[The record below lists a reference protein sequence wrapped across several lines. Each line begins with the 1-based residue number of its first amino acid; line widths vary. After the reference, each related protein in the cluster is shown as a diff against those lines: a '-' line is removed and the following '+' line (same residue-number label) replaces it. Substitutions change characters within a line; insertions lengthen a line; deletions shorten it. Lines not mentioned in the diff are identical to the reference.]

1 MICKYND
8 KCGGCPY
15 RNLDEQKYQNNKF
28 EHFCKQIAQ
37 IKQTNIKIAS
47 PIFIADGTRRRAE
60 MTFSYQKGH
69 LFLGFNAF
77 QSHDII
83 DVEECPLLT
92 KKINGIIPE
101 LRPFLI
107 DLCHQKTREKVKNKI
122 KEETISE
129 GEIWLTETANGIDL
143 LLEINNKLSL
153 DHRLIICDFANSN
166 DSIIRISVSIKNS
179 SPETIIEKSRPY
191 INIAD
196 IPVYIPSG
204 TFLQA
209 SSEGEKALTSVV
221 TLYIGN
227 TTGNIADLFCG
238 VGTFSYPLAKNI
250 NNKITA
256 IDSSEELLSGFKRTI
271 NQNMIPNIEIVR
283 KNLFKYPLT
292 PDELKKFDIIIFD
305 PPRAGAS
312 NQIKQ
317 LSYLSENEK
326 PKKIIAVS
334 CNPNTFI
341 NDANLLISSGYIIK
355 EITMIDQFTYSPHN
369 ELVALFEKQ

>member
-1 MICKYND
+1 MTCKYND

-15 RNLDEQKYQNNKF
+15 RNLQEQEYRNKKF
-28 EHFCKQIAQ
+28 EHFCKQVAQ
-37 IKQTNIKIAS
+37 IQQNNIKIAS

-60 MTFSYQKGH
+60 LTFAFEKKKLS
-69 LFLGFNAF
+69 LGFNAP
-77 QSHDII
+77 QSHEII
-83 DVEECPLLT
+83 DIEECPLLT
-92 KKINGIIPE
+92 KKINEIIPQ
-101 LRPFLI
+101 LRPFLT
-107 DLCHQKTREKVKNKI
+107 DLCQQKIKEKVKNKV
-122 KEETISE
+122 KEEYITG
-129 GEIWLTETANGIDL
+129 GEIWITETTNGIDL
-143 LLEINNKLSL
+143 LLEINNKISL
-153 DHRLIICDFANSN
+153 DHRLIICDSANFN
-166 DSIIRISVSIKNS
+166 ENIIRISISIKKS
-179 SPETIIEKSRPY
+179 LPETIIEKARPY

-209 SSEGEKALTSVV
+209 SVEGEKALTSVV
-221 TLYIGN
+221 SSYIGQ

-256 IDSSEELLSGFKRTI
+256 IDSSEELLSGFKKTI
-271 NQNMIPNIEIVR
+271 NQNMIPNIEIIR

-292 PDELKKFDIIIFD
+292 ADELKKFDVIVFD
-305 PPRAGAS
+305 PPRAGAL

-317 LSYLSENEK
+317 LSYLSEAEK
-326 PKKIIAVS
+326 PKKIIAIS

-341 NDANLLISSGYIIK
+341 NDANSLISFGYTIT

-369 ELVALFEKQ
+369 ELVALFEK

>member
-1 MICKYND
+1 MTCKYND

-15 RNLDEQKYQNNKF
+15 RNLQEQEYRNKKF
-28 EHFCKQIAQ
+28 EHFCKQVAQ
-37 IKQTNIKIAS
+37 IQQNNIKIAS

-60 MTFSYQKGH
+60 LTFAFQKKK
-69 LFLGFNAF
+69 LSLGFNAP
-77 QSHDII
+77 QSHEII
-83 DVEECPLLT
+83 DIEECPLLT
-92 KKINGIIPE
+92 KKINEIIPQ
-101 LRPFLI
+101 LRPFLT
-107 DLCHQKTREKVKNKI
+107 DLCQQKIKEKVKNKI
-122 KEETISE
+122 KEEYITG
-129 GEIWLTETANGIDL
+129 GEIWITETTNGIDL
-143 LLEINNKLSL
+143 LLEINNKISL
-153 DHRLIICDFANSN
+153 DHRLIICDFANFN
-166 DSIIRISVSIKNS
+166 ENIIRISISIKKS
-179 SPETIIEKSRPY
+179 LPETIIEKARPY
-191 INIAD
+191 IYIAD

-209 SSEGEKALTSVV
+209 SVEGEKALTSVV
-221 TLYIGN
+221 SSYIGQ

-256 IDSSEELLSGFKRTI
+256 IDSSEELLSGFKKTI
-271 NQNMIPNIEIVR
+271 NQNMIPNIEIIR

-292 PDELKKFDIIIFD
+292 ADELKKFNVIVFD

-317 LSYLSENEK
+317 LSYLSEAEK

-341 NDANLLISSGYIIK
+341 NDANSLISFGYTIT

-369 ELVALFEKQ
+369 ELVALFEK

>member
-1 MICKYND
+1 MTCKYND

-15 RNLDEQKYQNNKF
+15 RNLQEQEYRNKKF

-37 IKQTNIKIAS
+37 IKQNNIKISS
-47 PIFIADGTRRRAE
+47 PIFIADGTRRRTE
-60 MTFSYQKGH
+60 MTFSYQKGI
-69 LFLGFNAF
+69 LCLGFNAY
-77 QSHDII
+77 QSHEII
-83 DVEECPLLT
+83 DVEQCPLLT
-92 KKINGIIPE
+92 NKINEIIPK
-101 LRPFLI
+101 LRPFLT
-107 DLCHQKTREKVKNKI
+107 DLCQQKTREKVKNKI
-122 KEETISE
+122 KEESITC
-129 GEIWLTETANGIDL
+129 GEIWITETTNGIDL
-143 LLEINNKLSL
+143 LLEINNKISL
-153 DHRLIICDFANSN
+153 EHRLIICDFANFN
-166 DSIIRISVSIKNS
+166 ENIIRISISLKKS
-179 SPETIIEKSRPY
+179 LPETIIEKARPY

-209 SSEGEKALTSVV
+209 SVEGEKALTSVV
-221 TLYIGN
+221 SSYIGQ

-256 IDSSEELLSGFKRTI
+256 IDSSEELLSGFKKTI
-271 NQNMIPNIEIVR
+271 NQNMIPNIEIIR

-292 PDELKKFDIIIFD
+292 ADELKKFDVIVFD

-317 LSYLSENEK
+317 LSYLSEAEK

-341 NDANLLISSGYIIK
+341 NDANSLISFGYTIT

-369 ELVALFEKQ
+369 ELVALFEK